1 MNSFNTRF
9 NHLITLDKTR
19 LGTFIEFFQYSII
32 CTFMASYTAYYTN
45 EYLLS
50 DTNNDDTLFK
60 TILMLSIELAIITII
75 VFYLRKI
82 TLLIP
87 SVASFIFNHFE
98 PYTTIELTIWIVLV
112 FVFIGNMD
120 KLKNKLS
127 IIKDKL
133 NNKKK

>member
-9 NHLITLDKTR
+9 NQLITLDKTR

-87 SVASFIFNHFE
+87 SAASFIFNHFE

>member
-1 MNSFNTRF
+1 MNSFSTR
-9 NHLITLDKTR
+9 NQLITLDETR

-32 CTFMASYTAYYTN
+32 CTFMAAYTAYYTN

-75 VFYLRKI
+75 VFYLRQI
-82 TLLIP
+82 ILLIP
-87 SVASFIFNHFE
+87 SVASVIFNQFE
-98 PYTTIELTIWIVLV
+98 PYTTIDLTFWIVLV
-112 FVFIGNMD
+112 FVFVGNMD

-133 NNKKK
+133 TNK

>member
-1 MNSFNTRF
+1 MNSFSTR
-9 NHLITLDKTR
+9 NQLITLDETR

-32 CTFMASYTAYYTN
+32 CTFMAAYTACYTN

-75 VFYLRKI
+75 VFYLRQI
-82 TLLIP
+82 ILLIP
-87 SVASFIFNHFE
+87 SVACVIFNQFE
-98 PYTTIELTIWIVLV
+98 PYTTIDLTIWIVLV
-112 FVFIGNMD
+112 FVFVGNMD

-127 IIKDKL
+127 RIKDKL
-133 NNKKK
+133 TNK